1 MPSEPDTQ
9 IVSKLNSILLAVVIS
24 LLAWTVKGVTDLKE
38 KGSANEVLMANA
50 AVSLQRWALETQVLR
65 AQVNKQE
72 IDIAIIKVKMG
83 LKLE

>member
-1 MPSEPDTQ
+1 MAVDTSGQ
-9 IVSKLNSILLAVVIS
+9 LVSKVNSILLTVVIA
-24 LLAWTVKGVTDLKE
+24 LLAWTVRGVQDLKE

-50 AVSLQRWALETQVLR
+50 AVALQRWALETQVLR